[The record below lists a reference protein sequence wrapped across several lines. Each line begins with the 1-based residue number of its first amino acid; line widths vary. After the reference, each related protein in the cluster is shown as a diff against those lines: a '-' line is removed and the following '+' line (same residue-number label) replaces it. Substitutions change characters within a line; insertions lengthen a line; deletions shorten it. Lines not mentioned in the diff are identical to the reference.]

1 MEKNMNNYAALSAL
15 NEYKDTGNS
24 AISYD
29 DPHSLILRLMDGA
42 IDRIAQAKGA
52 IKQKNVKMKGELI
65 SKSIGIINGLDACLN
80 HDQGGDL
87 SANLASL
94 YEYMGMRLLEANMDN
109 DSGKLDEVTRLLG
122 EIRSAWMQI
131 PELAQK

>member
-24 AISYD
+24 AINYD

-52 IKQKNVKMKGELI
+52 LQQDKIKMKGELI
-65 SKSIGIINGLDACLN
+65 SKSIGIINGLDACLDHN
-80 HDQGGDL
+80 QGGDL
-87 SANLASL
+87 SANLAAL
-94 YEYMGMRLLEANMDN
+94 YQYMGIRLLEANVEN
-109 DSGKLDEVTRLLG
+109 DSSKLDEVSRLLG
-122 EIRSAWMQI
+122 EIRSAWSQI